1 MHHGEFPQPPH
12 PTVPIEESVFEPLST
27 VTEANLY
34 AARYQM
40 AISLGF
46 HIILAGF
53 GVAYP
58 FFTFLAH
65 YRGYRKGDATAL
77 RLAKRWSKV
86 MAVLFAV
93 GAVSGT
99 ILSFEMGMLW
109 PGLMGPYGDVIGLPF
124 ALEGIFFFVE
134 AIFIGIYLY
143 GWSRLSA
150 RLHLFTLVPIII
162 SGLAGSFF
170 ILTVNSW
177 MNGPEGFSIAA
188 DGTITN
194 IDPWAA
200 MFNSGAL
207 VAWTH
212 MLLAAYMMAGF
223 LIASAYAV
231 RWLKGD
237 RSAMTR
243 LGFLIPFTVAAIAAP
258 LQVFVGDIAAR
269 ALVERQPAK
278 YAAMELLPDT
288 TTRAPLTL
296 GGLYIDGEVIGA
308 IEVPLLGS
316 FLATRDVNG
325 AVPGLDVVPV
335 GDVPPVNVVHIA
347 FQVMVGI
354 GTFLVILAG
363 WFGWSWFRRRGPP
376 EAKLFW
382 IGAASAGILA
392 TIALE
397 AGWTVTEVGRQP
409 WIVWQTVRTSDAVS
423 ASTGIVASAIAI
435 SALYVVLGIVTIIVI
450 RVIARRMDAGE
461 DVETPYGPTGYDT

>member
-1 MHHGEFPQPPH
+1 M
-12 PTVPIEESVFEPLST
+12 VEPVLAA
-27 VTEANLY
+27 VDANLY

-46 HIILAGF
+46 HIILASF

-58 FFTFLAH
+58 FLTFLAH
-65 YRGYRKGDATAL
+65 YRGYRKGDVAAF
-77 RLAKRWSKV
+77 RLAKRWSKA

-109 PGLMGPYGDVIGLPF
+109 PGLMGPFGDVIGLPF
-124 ALEGIFFFVE
+124 ALEGIFFFIE

-150 RLHLFTLVPIII
+150 RLHLLTLVPIAI

-188 DGTITN
+188 DGTITDVN
-194 IDPWAA
+194 PWAA
-200 MFNSGAL
+200 MFNSGAA
-207 VAWTH
+207 VAWAH

-223 LIASAYAV
+223 LIASVYAV
-231 RWLKGD
+231 KWLKGD
-237 RSAMTR
+237 RSAITR
-243 LGFLIPFTVAAIAAP
+243 LGFLIPFTVAAIATP
-258 LQVFVGDIAAR
+258 MQIFVGDIAAR

-278 YAAMELLPDT
+278 FAAMELIPET
-288 TTRAPLTL
+288 RTRAPLTV
-296 GGLYIDGEVIGA
+296 GGIYVDGEVIGA
-308 IEVPLLGS
+308 IEIPLLGS
-316 FLATRDVNG
+316 LLATRSVDG
-325 AVPGLDVVPV
+325 EVPGLDAVPKA
-335 GDVPPVNVVHIA
+335 DIPPVNVVHTA

-354 GTFLVILAG
+354 GTFLLLLAG
-363 WFGWSWFRRRGPP
+363 WFGWSWFRRRAPP
-376 EAKLFW
+376 KSKVFW
-382 IGAASAGILA
+382 LGASAAGVLA
-392 TIALE
+392 AIALE

-409 WIVWQTVRTSDAVS
+409 WIVWHLVRTSDAVS

-435 SALYVVLGIVTIIVI
+435 SALYVVLGIVTIIVLRI
-450 RVIARRMDAGE
+450 IGGRMDAGD
-461 DVETPYGPTGYDT
+461 DVETPYGPPGGGA

>member
-1 MHHGEFPQPPH
+1 MSLGSAQRIPLW
-12 PTVPIEESVFEPLST
+12 IEESVVEPLLAA
-27 VTEANLY
+27 VDANLY

-46 HIILAGF
+46 HIILASF

-65 YRGYRKGDATAL
+65 YRGYRKGDAAAF

-99 ILSFEMGMLW
+99 ILSFEMGSLW

-150 RLHLFTLVPIII
+150 RLHLLTLVPIILA
-162 SGLAGSFF
+162 GLAGSFF

-177 MNGPEGFSIAA
+177 MNGPEGFTIAA
-188 DGTITN
+188 DGAVTD

-223 LIASAYAV
+223 LIASVYAV
-231 RWLKGD
+231 RRLRGD
-237 RSAMTR
+237 RSEIAR

-258 LQVFVGDIAAR
+258 IQVFVGDIAAR
-269 ALVERQPAK
+269 ALMERQPAK
-278 YAAMELLPDT
+278 FAAMELLPET
-288 TTRAPLTL
+288 RTRAPLTV
-296 GGLYIDGEVIGA
+296 GGLYVDGEVVGA
-308 IEVPLLGS
+308 IEIPLLGS
-316 FLATRDVNG
+316 LLATRDVDG
-325 AVPGLDVVPV
+325 EVPGLDSVPA

-347 FQVMVGI
+347 FQVMVAI

-363 WFGWSWFRRRGPP
+363 WFGWSWLRRRAPP

-382 IGAASAGILA
+382 IGAASAGVLA

-409 WIVWQTVRTSDAVS
+409 WIVWQIVRTSDAVS
-423 ASTGIVASAIAI
+423 ASTGIVATAITI
-435 SALYVVLGIVTIIVI
+435 SAVYVALGIITLIVV
-450 RVIARRMDAGE
+450 RVIGRRMEAGE
-461 DVETPYGPTGYDT
+461 DVETPYGPQGGSA

>member
-1 MHHGEFPQPPH
+1 M
-12 PTVPIEESVFEPLST
+12 FEPLLG
-27 VTEANLY
+27 VADANLY

-58 FFTFLAH
+58 FLTFLAH
-65 YRGYRKGDATAL
+65 YRGYRKGDLAGL
-77 RLAKRWSKV
+77 RLAKRWSKA

-124 ALEGIFFFVE
+124 ALEGIFFFIE

-143 GWSRLSA
+143 GWNRLSA
-150 RLHLFTLVPIII
+150 RLHLMTLIPIAL

-177 MNGPEGFSIAA
+177 MNGPEGFAIST
-188 DGTITN
+188 DGTITDVN
-194 IDPWAA
+194 PWAA

-207 VAWTH
+207 VAWVH

-223 LIASAYAV
+223 LIASVYAV

-237 RSAMTR
+237 RSAITR

-258 LQVFVGDIAAR
+258 VQVFVGDIAAR

-278 YAAMELLPDT
+278 FAAMELLT
-288 TTRAPLTL
+288 ETETRGPFRI
-296 GGLYIDGEVIGA
+296 GGLLIDGEVVGA
-308 IEVPLLGS
+308 IEIPLLGS

-325 AVPGLDVVPV
+325 EVPGLDAVPD
-335 GDVPPVNVVHIA
+335 GDIPPVNVVRIA

-363 WFGWSWFRRRGPP
+363 WFGWSWLRRRAPP
-376 EAKLFW
+376 ESKLFW
-382 IGAASAGILA
+382 IGAASAGVLA
-392 TIALE
+392 AIALE
-397 AGWTVTEVGRQP
+397 SGWIVTEVGRQP
-409 WIVWQTVRTSDAVS
+409 WIVWQIVRTQDAVS
-423 ASTGIVASAIAI
+423 ASTGIVASAITI
-435 SALYVVLGIVTIIVI
+435 SALYVVLGVI
-450 RVIARRMDAGE
+450 TVVVLRVIARRMEAGE
-461 DVETPYGPTGYDT
+461 DVETPYGPPRTRA

>member
-1 MHHGEFPQPPH
+1 LVFPGAATIH
-12 PTVPIEESVFEPLST
+12 PVPRIEET
-27 VTEANLY
+27 VIEALTAVVDANLY

-46 HIILAGF
+46 HIILASF

-58 FFTFLAH
+58 FLTFIAH
-65 YRGYRKGDATAL
+65 YRGYRKGELAGL
-77 RLAKRWSKV
+77 RLAKRWSKA

-124 ALEGIFFFVE
+124 ALEGIFFFIE

-150 RLHLFTLVPIII
+150 RLHLLTLVPIAL

-177 MNGPEGFSIAA
+177 MNGPEGFSIAP
-188 DGTITN
+188 DGAIVDVN
-194 IDPWAA
+194 PWSA
-200 MFNSGAL
+200 MFNSGVV
-207 VAWTH
+207 VAWLH
-212 MLLAAYMMAGF
+212 MVLAAYMMAGF
-223 LIASAYAV
+223 LIASVYAV

-237 RSAMTR
+237 RSAITR

-258 LQVFVGDIAAR
+258 FQVFVGDIAAR

-278 YAAMELLPDT
+278 FSAMELLPET
-288 TTRAPLTL
+288 RTRAPLTV
-296 GGLYIDGEVIGA
+296 GGIYVDGEVVGA
-308 IEVPLLGS
+308 LEIPLLGS
-316 FLATRDVNG
+316 LLATRDVDG
-325 AVPGLDVVPV
+325 EVPGLDAVPP

-354 GTFLVILAG
+354 GTFLLILAA
-363 WFGWSWFRRRGPP
+363 WFGWSWLRRRGPP
-376 EAKLFW
+376 ESKLFW
-382 IGAASAGILA
+382 FGASVAGVLA
-392 TIALE
+392 IIALE

-409 WIVWQTVRTSDAVS
+409 WIVWQIVRTSDAVS
-423 ASTGIVASAIAI
+423 ASTGIVASAIGI
-435 SALYVVLGIVTIIVI
+435 SALYVVLGIVTIVVL
-450 RVIARRMDAGE
+450 RVIGKRMEAGE
-461 DVETPYGPTGYDT
+461 DVETPYGPSGGGV

>member
-1 MHHGEFPQPPH
+1 MPPLL
-12 PTVPIEESVFEPLST
+12 LSIAD
-27 VTEANLY
+27 ANLY

-65 YRGYRKGDATAL
+65 YRGYRRGDAAAL

-143 GWSRLSA
+143 GWSRLSV
-150 RLHLFTLVPIII
+150 RLHLFTLLPIVL

-177 MNGPEGFSIAA
+177 MNGPEGFSMAS
-188 DGTITN
+188 DGTITDIN
-194 IDPWAA
+194 PWAA

-237 RSAMTR
+237 RSAVTR

-258 LQVFVGDIAAR
+258 LQVVVGDIAAR

-278 YAAMELLPDT
+278 FAAMELLPHS

-296 GGLYIDGEVIGA
+296 GGIYVDGEVVGA
-308 IEVPLLGS
+308 IEIPLLGS

-325 AVPGLDVVPV
+325 EVPGLDAVPD
-335 GDVPPVNVVHIA
+335 GDIPPVNVVHVA

-363 WFGWSWFRRRGPP
+363 WFGWSWLRRRAPP
-376 EAKLFW
+376 ESRIFW
-382 IGAASAGILA
+382 FGAASAGVLA
-392 TIALE
+392 AIALE
-397 AGWTVTEVGRQP
+397 AGWIVTEVGRQP
-409 WIVWQTVRTSDAVS
+409 WIVWQIVRTSDAVS
-423 ASTGIVASAIAI
+423 LSTGIVASAIAI
-435 SALYVVLGIVTIIVI
+435 SLLYVALGIITLVVL
-450 RVIARRMDAGE
+450 RVISRRMREGE
-461 DVETPYGPTGYDT
+461 DVETPYGPSRSDL

>member
-1 MHHGEFPQPPH
+1 
-12 PTVPIEESVFEPLST
+12 VRIEEPVVEPLLA
-27 VTEANLY
+27 VADANLY

-46 HIILAGF
+46 HIILASF

-65 YRGYRKGDATAL
+65 YKGYRKRDVTGL
-77 RLAKRWSKV
+77 RLAKRWSKA

-124 ALEGIFFFVE
+124 ALEGIFFFIE

-143 GWSRLSA
+143 GWNRLSA
-150 RLHLFTLVPIII
+150 RVHLFTLVPIAL

-177 MNGPEGFSIAA
+177 MNGPEGFTIAA
-188 DGTITN
+188 DGSITDIN
-194 IDPWAA
+194 PWAA

-207 VAWTH
+207 VAWLH

-223 LIASAYAV
+223 LLASTYAV
-231 RWLKGD
+231 RWLRGN
-237 RSAMTR
+237 RSSITR

-258 LQVFVGDIAAR
+258 LQVIVGDIAAR
-269 ALVERQPAK
+269 ALMERQPAK
-278 YAAMELLPDT
+278 FAAMELLPDT
-288 TTRAPLTL
+288 RTRAPLTV
-296 GGLYIDGEVIGA
+296 GGIYVDGEVVGA
-308 IEVPLLGS
+308 IEIPLLGS
-316 FLATRDVNG
+316 LLATRDVDG
-325 AVPGLDVVPV
+325 EVPGLDVVPD

-354 GTFLVILAG
+354 GTFLVILAA
-363 WFGWSWFRRRGPP
+363 WFGWSWLRRRGPP
-376 EAKLFW
+376 NSKLFW
-382 IGAASAGILA
+382 IGASSAGVLA
-392 TIALE
+392 LIAVE

-409 WIVWQTVRTSDAVS
+409 WVVWQIVRTSDAVS

-435 SALYVVLGIVTIIVI
+435 STLYIVLGTVTIVVLRI
-450 RVIARRMDAGE
+450 IARRMDAGD
-461 DVETPYGPTGYDT
+461 DVHTPYGPSENAT

>member
-1 MHHGEFPQPPH
+1 
-12 PTVPIEESVFEPLST
+12 VIESLAAVSEV
-27 VTEANLY
+27 NLY

-46 HIILAGF
+46 HIILASF

-58 FFTFLAH
+58 FLTFIAH
-65 YRGYRKGDATAL
+65 FRGYRTGDAAAL
-77 RLAKRWSKV
+77 RLAKRWSKA

-99 ILSFEMGMLW
+99 ILGFEMGMLW

-124 ALEGIFFFVE
+124 ALEGIFFFIE

-143 GWSRLSA
+143 GWSRLSVKV
-150 RLHLFTLVPIII
+150 HLFTLVPIAL

-170 ILTVNSW
+170 ILTVNAW
-177 MNGPEGFSIAA
+177 MNGPAGFSIAA
-188 DGTITN
+188 DGSITDV
-194 IDPWAA
+194 DPWAA
-200 MFNSGAL
+200 MFNSGVL
-207 VAWTH
+207 VAWAH
-212 MLLAAYMMAGF
+212 MLLAAYMTAGF
-223 LIASAYAV
+223 LIASVYAV

-237 RSAMTR
+237 RSAITR

-258 LQVFVGDIAAR
+258 IQVFVGDIAAR

-278 YAAMELLPDT
+278 FSAMELLLET
-288 TTRAPLTL
+288 TTRAPLTV
-296 GGLYIDGEVIGA
+296 GGFYIDGEIVGA
-308 IEVPLLGS
+308 IEIPLLGS
-316 FLATRDVNG
+316 LLATRDVDG
-325 AVPGLDVVPV
+325 TVPGLDAIPA
-335 GDVPPVNVVHIA
+335 GDIPPVNVVHIA

-354 GTFLVILAG
+354 GAFLVILAG

-376 EAKLFW
+376 EARLFW
-382 IGAASAGILA
+382 LGAASAGVLA
-392 TIALE
+392 MIALE

-435 SALYVVLGIVTIIVI
+435 STLYVALGITTIIVL
-450 RVIARRMDAGE
+450 RVISQRMDAGE
-461 DVETPYGPTGYDT
+461 DVQTPYGPSASDS